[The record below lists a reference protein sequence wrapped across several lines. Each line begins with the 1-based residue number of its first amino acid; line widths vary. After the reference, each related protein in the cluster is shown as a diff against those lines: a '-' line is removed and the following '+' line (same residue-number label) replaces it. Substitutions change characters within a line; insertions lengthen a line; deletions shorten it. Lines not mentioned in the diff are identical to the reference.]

1 MLTRGTTANSKTIA
15 TMKKLF
21 TKMMFV
27 AVAAMGITACQNE
40 PTEINVSAKKVTV
53 EVIGEMEA
61 TRSSF
66 GDIVENGDADY
77 YPSQWDGGESVQF
90 SLNEAALVT
99 AENTGTGNKA
109 TFSVALTD
117 DSTTEGTI
125 YAFSPKGVYDGSN
138 AANCKGGFTGD
149 INKTNKRRFVVV
161 PTEQSPTA
169 TSVDPAVHL
178 LAGKAT
184 YSDGLPSSIKMKFSH
199 VAAYGRMELTNFA
212 ENVTKVKISASEAL
226 AGTSCYYYYAGESEG
241 QLTNADRTSITINNP
256 AEANKVFWFG
266 CAPADLSGGSL
277 EVKVYTADATYTK
290 TIDLTNRELAFE
302 QGLVSQFKVNMLSDV
317 SKDEEKVCYTKVTS
331 TADAGE
337 GTYLIVYEAGSRV
350 FNGSLG
356 TLDASMNYAEVTITD
371 NTIESNATT
380 DAMAFTIAA
389 VEGGYTIQTAKGYY
403 IGQTKDDNGLKVD
416 NKNAHTNTI
425 SFNTD
430 GSADIV
436 SGGAYMRYNASS
448 GQDRFRYYKSSTYT
462 GQKAIA
468 LYKKIGESGGNEGG
482 GDEGGGNEGDE
493 PTDGTTTET
502 LEFDEYYK
510 STENATD
517 VSTASGETFTV
528 SFNKGDGSNNPK
540 WYTTD
545 NGSVRVYA
553 KGTFTIASTN
563 DKNIK
568 SIVINAKLDQTANLI
583 TAGSGEYTNSHNT
596 ANYLDSTWTGDA
608 ESITFTVGNTK
619 GHIRIN
625 SITVTY

>member
-40 PTEINVSAKKVTV
+40 PTEINVSAKKITV

-117 DSTTEGTI
+117 DSITEGTI
-125 YAFSPKGVYDGSN
+125 FAFSPKGVYDGSN

-290 TIDLTNRELAFE
+290 TIDLTKRKLAFE
-302 QGLVSQFKVNMLSDV
+302 QGLVSQFKVNMSDA

-482 GDEGGGNEGDE
+482 GNEGGGDEGDE
-493 PTDGTTTET
+493 PTDGTTTATITFGDLGYGNGTNMWELSPAAIEIDANT
-502 LEFDEYYK
+502 SVTFYKGSNRDGCKYYT
-510 STENATD
+510 SG
-517 VSTASGETFTV
+517 TAVRCYGGAYFTV
-528 SFNKGDGSNNPK
+528 SSTKTIVSIELVYGNSDGSN
-540 WYTTD
+540 TITID
-545 NGSVRVYA
+545 C
-553 KGTFTIASTN
+553 GTF
-563 DKNIK
+563 
-568 SIVINAKLDQTANLI
+568 
-583 TAGSGEYTNSHNT
+583 NSP
-596 ANYLDSTWTGDA
+596 TWTG
-608 ESITFTVGNTK
+608 ESGSVEFTIGGTSGNR
-619 GHIRIN
+619 RIAG
-625 SITVTY
+625 IKVTYKN